1 MKKRLEQKPIKACK
15 PRWILS
21 FTMVVLLTLNPLF
34 LDTFLLKAQ
43 IVSSEQSISVKGT
56 VVDEDLLPL
65 IGVTVTLQ
73 GNPTVGTMTDIDG
86 VFTLVVPPNSKLE
99 FSYVGFTSIVKDVN
113 GQDNMQVVMTENAAL
128 LDELVVVGYGVQRK
142 VSVTGAVAAVQGKE
156 LVSVKTPNVSN
167 MLAGR
172 LPGLRAVQRSGA
184 PGDDN
189 ASVDI
194 RGYGSMLVIVDG
206 VERDYTQ
213 VNPNDIESVSI
224 LKDGAAAVY
233 GFKGANGVLL
243 VTTKQGAKGESKIDY
258 GFYYGWQQNTRYP
271 DWMNSYEYAALYN
284 EAIYNVNP
292 WRGQPAYSNDELARY
307 KAGAGT
313 DWWNG
318 TIRDSAPQSS
328 HNLSISGGTDKVSY
342 FLSAG
347 IMEQEGILKSK
358 DWNYNRYNLRS
369 NVKVEVAKGFDVE
382 LRIGGRYDKRKRP
395 FEADK
400 LFASAQQAI
409 PTYSQYANDDPLY
422 WQATGNSPNV
432 IQTSYI
438 DNAGYENR
446 MRREFNSSLT
456 FNWQIPWVE
465 GLMAK
470 AMIAYDYSNKEWKSW
485 GKEAY
490 NYIYDANAD
499 FYTPIAIRNN
509 SNLESKQENY
519 YKPTYQYSLNY
530 NRKFAEKHDVGALL
544 LWEMYDD
551 RTTDVMARR
560 FFAIGLVDDMDYGDI
575 ENMSNGGRSLETAH
589 AGLVG
594 RLNYAFDNRYL
605 VEFNFRYDG
614 TYKYRAGD
622 RWGFFP
628 GVLAGWRLS
637 EEPFFKDLN
646 TPFDNIKIRGSFAE
660 LGDEGNYEAFQY
672 LDGYKY
678 QGSYVMGTGGLTSGM
693 ISRGMANPW
702 LTWYKSKISNI
713 GFEASYKQGLLS
725 AEFDWFLRHRTGLP
739 ARRTDSLPSTFGETM
754 PEENLNSDINTGF
767 ELKIGHRNNIQ
778 DFYYDISANFSVT
791 RIKNDYVERSASTNM
806 YDDWRNNTNGRYK
819 DIRWGRKVV
828 GQFQSFEEILNS
840 PIQDGNGNKSLLP
853 GDLKFE
859 DFNGDG
865 IIDLNDEQ
873 LIGHGATPRMYYGL
887 NMSGAY
893 KNFDLT
899 LFFQGAAGHDIYVA
913 GDILDTFVQQGLGN
927 GLAVM
932 TDRWH
937 REDPTNPY
945 SNWIAGMMPAAR
957 VAGFEDNR
965 SNNSWSLHKAD
976 YLRLKTLEVGYTLP
990 KSFLSKWNIDQ
1001 FRFYVSGNNL
1011 LTFTSRDGLMKY
1023 VDPES
1028 NNSGLRYYPQQKSY
1042 NIGANITF

>member
-1 MKKRLEQKPIKACK
+1 MKNRLKQKLITVFKT
-15 PRWILS
+15 RWILQS
-21 FTMVVLLTLNPLF
+21 IVITGLIFYPLF
-34 LDTFLLKAQ
+34 SDITSLKAQ
-43 IVSSEQSISVKGT
+43 TTVSQQLIKVKGT
-56 VVDEDLLPL
+56 VVDKDQAPL
-65 IGVTVTLQ
+65 IGVTVALQ
-73 GNPTVGTMTDIDG
+73 NNTSIGTMTDIDG
-86 VFTLVVPPNSKLE
+86 TFTLDVPANSKLT
-99 FSYVGFTSIVKDVN
+99 FTYVGHTSITIDVN
-113 GQDNMQVVMTENAAL
+113 GRKDIHVVMQENVEL
-128 LDELVVVGYGVQRK
+128 LDEIVVVGYGVQK
-142 VSVTGAVAAVQGKE
+142 KASITGAVSAIQGKE

-167 MLAGR
+167 MLAGK

-194 RGYGSMLVIVDG
+194 RGYGNMLVIVDG

-243 VTTKQGAKGESKIDY
+243 VTTKQGSNSKTKIDY

-271 DWMNSYEYAALYN
+271 DLLNPYEYAALYN

-292 WRGQPAYSNDELARY
+292 WRGQPAYSNEELTRY

-313 DWWNG
+313 NWWAG
-318 TIRDSAPQSS
+318 TVRNSAPQSS
-328 HNLSISGGTDKVSY
+328 HNMSVSGGTDKVTY

-347 IMEQEGILKSK
+347 IMDQEGILKSK
-358 DWNYNRYNLRS
+358 DWNYKRYNVRS
-369 NVKVEVAKGFDVE
+369 NIKVEVAKGFDVE
-382 LRIGGRYDKRKRP
+382 LKISGRYDKRKRP

-409 PTYSQYANDDPLY
+409 PTYSQYANDNPEY

-438 DNAGYENR
+438 DHAGYENR
-446 MRREFNSSLT
+446 MRRELNSSLAFT
-456 FNWQIPWVE
+456 WKLPWVE
-465 GLMAK
+465 GLIAK
-470 AMIAYDYSNKEWKSW
+470 AMIAYDYTNKEWKSW

-490 NYIYDANAD
+490 NYIYEPNTES
-499 FYTPIAIRNN
+499 YTPIAIRNN

-530 NRKFAEKHDVGALL
+530 NKKFAGKHDIGALV
-544 LWEMYDD
+544 LWEMYND
-551 RTTDVMARR
+551 RKTDVMAKR
-560 FFAIGLVDDMDYGDI
+560 FFEIGLIDDINYGDT
-575 ENMSNGGRSLETAH
+575 ENMANGGDSGETAH

-614 TYKYRAGD
+614 TYKYRESD

-637 EEPFFKDLN
+637 EEPFFKNLN
-646 TPFDNIKIRGSFAE
+646 TSFDNIKIRGSYAE
-660 LGDEGNYEAFQY
+660 LGDEGDYEAFQY

-678 QGSYVMGTGGLTSGM
+678 QGGYVMGTGGLTTGM
-693 ISRGMANPW
+693 ISKGMANPW
-702 LTWYKSKISNI
+702 LTWYKSKIFNI
-713 GFEASYKQGLLS
+713 GFETSYKQGLLS
-725 AEFDWFLRHRTGLP
+725 AEFDWFHRNRTGLP
-739 ARRTDSLPSTFGETM
+739 ARRTESLPSTFGESM

-767 ELKIGHRNNIQ
+767 ELKVGHRNNIN

-791 RIKNDYVERSASTNM
+791 RIKNNYVERSASTNM
-806 YDDWRNNTNGRYK
+806 YDDWRNNTNNRYK
-819 DIRWGRKVV
+819 GIRWGRKVV

-853 GDLKFE
+853 GDLKFD

-865 IIDLNDEQ
+865 IIDKNDEQ
-873 LIGHGATPRMYYGL
+873 PIGHGSTPRMYYGL
-887 NMSGAY
+887 NMSASY
-893 KNFDLT
+893 KGFDLNV
-899 LFFQGAAGHDIYVA
+899 FFQGAAGHDIYVS

-927 GLAVM
+927 GLAIM

-945 SNWIAGMMPAAR
+945 SNWIAGTMPAAR

-965 SNNSWSLHKAD
+965 SSNSWSLHKAD
-976 YLRLKTLEVGYTLP
+976 YLRLKTLEIGYTLP
-990 KSFLSKWNIDQ
+990 KSLLSKYNIEQ
-1001 FRFYVSGNNL
+1001 LRFYVSGNNL

-1028 NNSGLRYYPQQKSY
+1028 DKSNMRYYPQQKSY
-1042 NIGANITF
+1042 NIGVNLTF

>member
-1 MKKRLEQKPIKACK
+1 MKNRLKQKLITVFNT
-15 PRWILS
+15 RWILQS
-21 FTMVVLLTLNPLF
+21 IVITGLIFFPLF
-34 LDTFLLKAQ
+34 SDIASLNAQ
-43 IVSSEQSISVKGT
+43 TIVSQQLIKVKGT
-56 VVDEDLLPL
+56 AVDKDQMPL
-65 IGVTVTLQ
+65 IGVTVALKN
-73 GNPTVGTMTDIDG
+73 NPSIGTITDVDG
-86 VFTLVVPPNSKLE
+86 AFTLDIPANSKLA
-99 FSYVGFTSIVKDVN
+99 FTYVGYTSTTIDVN
-113 GQDNMQVVMTENAAL
+113 GRNHIHVVMQESAEL
-128 LDELVVVGYGVQRK
+128 LDEVVVVGYGVQK
-142 VSVTGAVAAVQGKE
+142 KASVTGAVAAVQGKE
-156 LVSVKTPNVSN
+156 LISVKAPSVSN
-167 MLAGR
+167 MLAGK

-194 RGYGSMLVIVDG
+194 RGYGNMLVIVDG

-243 VTTKQGAKGESKIDY
+243 VTTKQGSNSKTKIDY

-271 DWMNSYEYAALYN
+271 DLMDSYEYAALYN

-292 WRGQPAYSNDELARY
+292 WRGQPAYSDEELARY

-318 TIRDSAPQSS
+318 TVRNSAPQSS
-328 HNLSISGGTDKVSY
+328 HNLSVSGGTEKVSY

-347 IMEQEGILKSK
+347 IMDQEGILESK
-358 DWNYNRYNLRS
+358 DWNYKRYNVRS
-369 NVKVEVAKGFDVE
+369 NIKVEVAKGFDVE
-382 LRIGGRYDKRKRP
+382 LRLSGRYDKRNRP

-409 PTYSQYANDDPLY
+409 PTYSQYANDNPEY

-456 FNWQIPWVE
+456 FNWKIPWAE
-465 GLMAK
+465 GLTAK
-470 AMIAYDYSNKEWKSW
+470 AMIAYDYMNKEWKSW

-490 NYIYDANAD
+490 NYIYDGNAD
-499 FYTPIAIRNN
+499 SYTQIAIRNN

-530 NRKFAEKHDVGALL
+530 NKKIAGKHDIGALV
-544 LWEMYDD
+544 LWEMYND
-551 RTTDVMARR
+551 RTTNVMAKR
-560 FFAIGLVDDMDYGDI
+560 FFTIGLIDDMDYGDK
-575 ENMSNGGRSLETAH
+575 ENMSNGGNSKETAH

-594 RLNYAFDNRYL
+594 RLNYVFDNRYL

-614 TYKYRAGD
+614 TYKYREGD

-637 EEPFFKDLN
+637 EEPFFKSLN
-646 TPFDNIKIRGSFAE
+646 TSFDNIKIRGSYAE

-672 LDGYKY
+672 LDGYKQ
-678 QGSYVMGTGGLTSGM
+678 QGSYVMGTGGLTTGM

-702 LTWYKSKISNI
+702 LTWYKSKIFNI
-713 GFEASYKQGLLS
+713 GLEASYKQGLLS
-725 AEFDWFLRHRTGLP
+725 VEFDWFRRNRTGLP
-739 ARRTDSLPSTFGETM
+739 AKRTESLPSTFGESM
-754 PEENLNSDINTGF
+754 PEENLNSDINSGF
-767 ELKIGHRNNIQ
+767 ELKVGHRNNIN
-778 DFYYDISANFSVT
+778 DFHYDISANFSVT
-791 RIKNDYVERSASTNM
+791 RMKNGYVERSASTNM
-806 YDDWRNNTNGRYK
+806 YDNWRNNTNNRYK
-819 DIRWGRKVV
+819 DIRWGKKTI

-865 IIDLNDEQ
+865 IIDKDDEQ
-873 LIGHGATPRMYYGL
+873 TIGHGSTPRMYYGL
-887 NMSGAY
+887 NMSATY
-893 KNFDLT
+893 KGFDLSV
-899 LFFQGAAGHDIYVA
+899 FFQGAAGHDIFVS

-927 GLAVM
+927 GLAIM

-945 SNWIAGMMPAAR
+945 SNWIAGTMPAAR

-976 YLRLKTLEVGYTLP
+976 YLRLKTLEIGYTLP
-990 KSFLSKWNIDQ
+990 KSLLLKYKIEQ
-1001 FRFYVSGNNL
+1001 LRFYVNGNNL

-1023 VDPES
+1023 IDPES
-1028 NNSGLRYYPQQKSY
+1028 DNSRLRYYPQQKTY
-1042 NIGANITF
+1042 NIGVNLTF